1 MACIQWLKTLP
12 FVRGGFTNDERVF
25 ALLFLLMFIVSLP
38 GCATEG
44 QERSPF
50 EEVRSEE
57 HTSELQSP
65 WN

>member
-1 MACIQWLKTLP
+1 MTK
-12 FVRGGFTNDERVF
+12 GFF

-50 EEVRSEE
+50 EEVNTLEG
-57 HTSELQSP
+57 LQLQAKP
-65 WN
+65 